1 MNYEKACCVLDLNS
15 NEEITIDIVKKQ
27 YRLKALKYH
36 PDKNKSHDASSKFQ
50 EIQCAYEFLLNNLEC
65 KDFDSDN
72 DEECSQNEDR
82 NNYKNILFSFLKNI
96 IKNDSRDSLFRIIL
110 NKISNSCET
119 KALDTLEKLDKTLLI
134 KIHELIKK
142 HKEVF
147 HFSGEFFGKLD
158 ELMKEKIKN
167 DECIIL
173 NPQLDDLFENNL
185 YKLKIGESI
194 YAVPLWHHEL
204 LYDSSGSDIYVK
216 CNPILP
222 ENVTVDNKNNI
233 YVCLKYNIT
242 DVWGKNKIEFKLG
255 NRTFFIPLEKLNIMK
270 RQTYVLEKQ
279 GISKINTVQIYDVS
293 KSGDIILDI
302 EIS

>member
-1 MNYEKACCVLDLNS
+1 MNFRKACEILD
-15 NEEITIDIVKKQ
+15 IDCEDPTVDLIKKQ

-36 PDKNKSHDASSKFQ
+36 PDKNRSDDASSKFQ
-50 EIQCAYEFLLNNLEC
+50 EIQSAHEYLLSTLEY
-65 KDFDSDN
+65 DLDSD
-72 DEECSQNEDR
+72 DEYQPEDR

-96 IKNDSRDSLFRIIL
+96 MSNDSTDSVFRIIL
-110 NKISNSCET
+110 NKISNTCES

-134 KIHELIKK
+134 KINELIKR

-147 HFSGEFFGKLD
+147 HFSGAFFD
-158 ELMKEKIKN
+158 KIDDILKRKIQS

-185 YKLKIGESI
+185 YKLKVGNST

-204 LYDSSGSDIYVK
+204 VYDNSGSDIYVK

-222 ENVTVDNKNNI
+222 ENVTIDNKNNI
-233 YVCLKYNIT
+233 YVKLNCSILDIWEKGR
-242 DVWGKNKIEFKLG
+242 VEFKLG
-255 NRTFFIPLEKLNIMK
+255 KNTFTVSADKLRITKN
-270 RQTYVLEKQ
+270 QVHVLEKK
-279 GISKINTVQIYDVS
+279 GISKINTTQIYDVS
-293 KSGDIILDI
+293 KQGDIIIDI